1 MKPTT
6 GNFETAAQRQR
17 ARELLAAAVKIQAR
31 RKRGD
36 KK

>member
-17 ARELLAAAVKIQAR
+17 ARELLAAASKIQAM
-31 RKRGD
+31 RKKVD